1 MTDTERT
8 RALVLQFNEAR
19 ARNDAGAIAALL
31 AEDVE
36 WHPPAGIRPRPF
48 RGRDRVAAA
57 LTGANTSRVLQVDTI
72 ERDVVAVVVDG
83 ETAVVR
89 QLMRATRIDGEIYSN
104 DYCWVYTFRDGLIQ
118 RMDEYGDTLLTAR
131 AGFVPLLP
139 PEVSQADR
147 PKATNLVATTHTPE
161 RN

>member
-8 RALVLQFNEAR
+8 RVLVLQFNEAR
-19 ARNDAGAIAALL
+19 ARNDADAIAALL

-89 QLMRATRIDGEIYSN
+89 QLMRATRIDGETYTN
-104 DYCWVYTFRDGLIQ
+104 DYCWIYTFRDGLIQ

-139 PEVSQADR
+139 PEDSASDR
-147 PKATNLVATTHTPE
+147 PKATNLVATTHDPE